1 MDLSHEVLWLCRSM
15 SGRDLKAIEAID
27 ERSEAVETVSLPT
40 TSYVIL
46 GLLTFKEMSGY
57 DLKQLINKSITHFY
71 WSPAKS
77 QIYGELRR
85 LEAHGLVTMREV
97 PQTLRPDKRLYHI
110 TPQGTEA
117 MQHWL
122 ENSGV
127 EPDSYKSALLLKV
140 FFGHRLSPSLTSG
153 LLAERRKQVERDLAA
168 CQKRAEE
175 LKTKS
180 GGPHAEDD
188 PFFPLLTLERSIA
201 LLQTD
206 LGWIDAT
213 LAQFKQRQAQAAAQR
228 KRRKT
233 PASSARSRARA
244 T

>member
-1 MDLSHEVLWLCRSM
+1 MGKRSY
-15 SGRDLKAIEAID
+15 G
-27 ERSEAVETVSLPT
+27 VETVYLPT

-85 LEAHGLVTMREV
+85 LESHGLVTMREV

-117 MQHWL
+117 MQKWL

-140 FFGHRLSPSLTSG
+140 FFGHMLSPNMTSG
-153 LLAERRKQVERDLAA
+153 LLEERRQQIEGDLAA
-168 CQKRAEE
+168 CQKRAGE
-175 LKTKS
+175 LRTKLEGS
-180 GGPHAEDD
+180 HGEDD
-188 PFFPLLTLERSIA
+188 LFFPLLTLQRSIA
-201 LLQTD
+201 LFQTD
-206 LGWIDAT
+206 LNWIDET
-213 LAQFKQRQAQAAAQR
+213 LEQFKQRQAQASAQK

-233 PASSARSRARA
+233 PATSARGRARSA
-244 T
+244 